1 MSSVFVGLCIFGA
14 LALALLVG
22 ARYRFLVGWMVAGWT
37 LRVALLVLGYS
48 GLMSLPYVGADGAAF
63 TERALTYSEYP
74 LFELLG
80 MLDYR
85 SAHSYSVLGAL
96 LYKTF
101 GFSELILPS
110 LNLLLGVANTAFGAV
125 IAYRLFGRKAA
136 STAAMLICLYP
147 FTAINS
153 VAAVREELSIFFF
166 LAGLFI
172 LVGWIKAGRRFNLI
186 LSLPFL
192 VFAAFVH
199 PGWVAAILG
208 LVIYFV
214 WSLFRDAIQMKGGA
228 GRAGL
233 SVAMG
238 VVMVGA
244 CAVILWNGVELGK
257 GVEISSD
264 LDSIA
269 DTVAAR
275 FQRDPTGGSAFPA
288 FVAVGDPFTQPWL
301 IPLRVVYF
309 LYSPFPW
316 DVRSAVHLLGLFA
329 GVLYA
334 FLTFR
339 AYKSYRGL
347 KQHRRVLVLH
357 SMLVMLTLMFA
368 LGVTNSGTAIRH
380 KAKFYILLV
389 VAASPTFRRAYVLG
403 GSGRSDQEY
412 LEIQQMIGS
421 AKREQGVGPTQFR
434 GRMGRQG

>member
-1 MSSVFVGLCIFGA
+1 MSTVFAGLCIVGA

-22 ARYRFLVGWMVAGWT
+22 VRYRFLMGWMVAGWA
-37 LRVALLVLGYS
+37 LRVALLALGYS
-48 GLMSLPYVGADGAAF
+48 GMMTLPYVGADGATF
-63 TERALTYSEYP
+63 TGRALTYSEYP
-74 LFELLG
+74 LSQLLG

-85 SAHSYSVLGAL
+85 SAHSYSVLGAV
-96 LYKTF
+96 LYKAF

-110 LNLLLGVANTAFGAV
+110 LNLFLGVANTAFGAV

-147 FTAINS
+147 FTALNS

-172 LVGWIKAGRRFNLI
+172 LVGWIKAGRRFNLL

-192 VFAAFVH
+192 VLAAFVH

-233 SVAMG
+233 SLAMG
-238 VVMVGA
+238 VVMMGA
-244 CAVILWNGVELGK
+244 CAVVLWNGVELGK
-257 GVEISSD
+257 GVEISTD

-275 FQRDPTGGSAFPA
+275 FQREATGGTAYPS

-316 DVRSAVHLLGLFA
+316 DIRSPVHLLGLFA
-329 GVLYA
+329 GALYA

-339 AYKSYRGL
+339 AYKSYRGF
-347 KQHRRVLVLH
+347 KQEPRILVLH
-357 SMLVMLTLMFA
+357 YMLVMLTLMFA

-380 KAKFYILLV
+380 KAKFYVLLV
-389 VAASPTFRRAYVLG
+389 VVAAPTFRRAYVLG
-403 GSGRSDQEY
+403 GSGRADRDAFG
-412 LEIQQMIGS
+412 IHQMIRS
-421 AKREQGVGPTQFR
+421 ARQEQGMWAGR
-434 GRMGRQG
+434 GRARMGGQE